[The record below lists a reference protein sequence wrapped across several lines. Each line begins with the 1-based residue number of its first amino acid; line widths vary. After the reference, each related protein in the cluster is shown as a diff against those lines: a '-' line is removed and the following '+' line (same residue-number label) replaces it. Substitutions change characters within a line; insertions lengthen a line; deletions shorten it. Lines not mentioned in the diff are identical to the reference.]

1 VYQWDTANIYSNG
14 QSEKLMGKAMQAY
27 NIPRRKLIIMTK
39 YYRVTCDSD
48 NYDVAAKVAM
58 HGSLADQSRDYVNQW
73 GMSILPG
80 SSLNLIF
87 EARMANSV
95 NTSRAFQGINI
106 QRS

>member
-1 VYQWDTANIYSNG
+1 
-14 QSEKLMGKAMQAY
+14 MQAY